1 MIGFGNKEF
10 KLAIYIA
17 NRPELDNYPDQATLI
32 PLNPGEIDY
41 IGKNTSNHWR
51 KVFNVSAKFLFQL
64 YSEHDQ
70 QQVEGFDNWQDYRD
84 RTLFQAE
91 CQETLLFSAPQF
103 TDNDVI
109 HIVAGKTYAE
119 QLGLQNLIWLDKYF
133 AVSSNEH
140 LIVCPYLDYRQ
151 LSNARIDTLVSLVQ
165 KLRNRGLAEGS

>member
-1 MIGFGNKEF
+1 MIGFGSYDF
-10 KLAIYIA
+10 RLAIYIA
-17 NRPELDNYPDQATLI
+17 NRPELDSYPDQTTLI

-70 QQVEGFDNWQDYRD
+70 KQVEGFDTWQDYRD
-84 RTLFQAE
+84 QTLFQAQ

-103 TDNDVI
+103 TDRDVI
-109 HIVAGKTYAE
+109 HIVAGKNYAE

-133 AVSSNEH
+133 AVSSTER

-151 LSNARIDTLVSLVQ
+151 LSNARIDTLISLVQ
-165 KLRNRGLAEGS
+165 KLRIKNLAEGN